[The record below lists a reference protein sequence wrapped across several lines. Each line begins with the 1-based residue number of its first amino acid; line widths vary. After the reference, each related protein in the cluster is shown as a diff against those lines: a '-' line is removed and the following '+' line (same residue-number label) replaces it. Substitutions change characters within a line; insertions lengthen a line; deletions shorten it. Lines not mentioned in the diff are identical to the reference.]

1 MKLIW
6 NSGEESNRDY
16 LIPAGE
22 YEAEIVKALER
33 ESAFKKSAKNPNGVS
48 LNLQLSVQY
57 GGKSVTLFDWI
68 SCTDTDRIK
77 DVLSSAGR
85 PVPHD
90 GLEHFEE
97 SQLEGL
103 SVRILVEHV
112 FSKNKNINVAIVKRY
127 LAPKAVIP
135 GMKAAPSK
143 PAKTKVQVDD
153 IPF

>member
-22 YEAEIVKALER
+22 YSAEIVKALER
-33 ESAFKKSAKNPNGVS
+33 ESAFKKSTKNPNGVS
-48 LNLQLSVQY
+48 LNLQLSAHH
-57 GGKSVTLFDWI
+57 GDKNVTLFDWI

-77 DVLSSAGR
+77 DVLASAGR
-85 PVPHD
+85 PVPVD

-103 SVRILVEHV
+103 TVRILVEHV
-112 FSKNKNINVAIVKRY
+112 FSKNKNTNVAIVKRY
-127 LAPKAVIP
+127 IASKSVLPVKKSGP
-135 GMKAAPSK
+135 G
-143 PAKTKVQVDD
+143 KVKVDASD